1 MNKIYRTWSLMGAC
15 WRLLSKDKGLLLFP
29 LISGICC
36 MLLLASFAVPLYF
49 TNNWQPPAGGAAATQ
64 QMAYYGT
71 LFLFYVCNYFVVVFF
86 NAGIVACATIRMKGG
101 NPTVGDGF
109 RAAAARLPVI
119 AGWAI
124 LSATVGLILRVIEDR
139 SEKVGR
145 FVAGL
150 LGAAWTVVSFL
161 VIPILVVENKNPF
174 IALKESTILLKKTW
188 GEQVAGNF
196 SFGLIFLL
204 LSIPAIVLIVVGIFS
219 GSLAAIAACVGLA
232 VIYFV
237 ILALIQSA
245 LQSIFQAAVYLY
257 ARDGQVP
264 EGFGAELLGSAMVAR

>member
-15 WRLLSKDKGLLLFP
+15 WQLLSKDKGLLLFP

-49 TNNWQPPAGGAAATQ
+49 TNHWQPPAGGAAATQ

-109 RAAAARLPVI
+109 RAAAARLPAI

-150 LGAAWTVVSFL
+150 LGAAWTLVSFL

-174 IALKESTILLKKTW
+174 AALKESTALLKKTW
-188 GEQVAGNF
+188 GEQLASSFGFGLVSFLLAIPAVVLVVLGFISGSVAG
-196 SFGLIFLL
+196 
-204 LSIPAIVLIVVGIFS
+204 
-219 GSLAAIAACVGLA
+219 IAACIALA
-232 VIYFV
+232 VIYL
-237 ILALIQSA
+237 ILLAL
-245 LQSIFQAAVYLY
+245 LQ
-257 ARDGQVP
+257 
-264 EGFGAELLGSAMVAR
+264 

>member
-15 WRLLSKDKGLLLFP
+15 WQLLSKDKGLLLFP

-36 MLLLASFAVPLYF
+36 MLLLASFALPLYF
-49 TNNWQPPAGGAAATQ
+49 TNHWQPPAGGAAATQ

-109 RAAAARLPVI
+109 RAAAARLPAI

-204 LSIPAIVLIVVGIFS
+204 LSLPAIVLIVVGIFS

-232 VIYFV
+232 VIYFI

-245 LQSIFQAAVYLY
+245 LRSIFQAAVYLY

-264 EGFGAELLGSAMVAR
+264 VGFGAELLGSAMVAK

>member
-15 WRLLSKDKGLLLFP
+15 WQLLSKDKGLLLFP

-109 RAAAARLPVI
+109 RAAAARLPAI